1 MNGQQ
6 MDINQAKQV
15 VLQTVQ
21 ESGVPPGTF
30 VQLKQMAEQV
40 LKNKQ
45 LYPQFVDAVIKTGM
59 ADPGELDPKFDYEAL
74 IGIIAMGVVCQEMA
88 QPSAGAA
95 WMNKP

>member
-21 ESGVPPGTF
+21 ESGVPSETF

-74 IGIIAMGVVCQEMA
+74 INIIAMGVVCQEMA

-95 WMNKP
+95 